1 MRTENYTGPLPV
13 WKKLSRK
20 LPFVAIGL
28 IALYA
33 TSCKSPAT
41 GMATSS
47 LTDSLHQ
54 KRKVEFGL
62 LPVPMSRVTLTLPP
76 GAIEALPPDA
86 AYTDRNGQATVTL
99 RKGMGDTLVVTAT
112 CDSLARQYLL
122 LQEEFTRL
130 RSATETQYLPPATV
144 NEPTGWQW
152 FFIRLGQLAAAG
164 LVLYLIIYFINIKKL

>member
-1 MRTENYTGPLPV
+1 MKTENYTGPLPV
-13 WKKLSRK
+13 WRKLSRK

-28 IALYA
+28 IALCA
-33 TSCKSPAT
+33 TSCKSPA
-41 GMATSS
+41 GMSTSS

-62 LPVPMSRVTLTLPP
+62 LPVPMSQVSITLPVE
-76 GAIEALPPDA
+76 AIEQLPSGA

-99 RKGMGDTLVVTAT
+99 RKGTGDTIVVTAT
-112 CDSLARQYLL
+112 CDSLQRQYLL
-122 LQEEFTRL
+122 LEEELTRL
-130 RSATETQYLPPATV
+130 RGATETKYLPPVTV

-164 LVLYLIIYFINIKKL
+164 LVLYLIKLFIHFKKL